1 MIRRSWINSNAGTKY
16 HLRELQSPLN
26 GLCEA
31 HFRSY
36 HAQHFAF
43 LGRAL
48 QQSIKICVQIE
59 HEGFMCIQ
67 IMMPVGEGV
76 ELGAH
81 SGILEFKVSS
91 IARP

>member
-1 MIRRSWINSNAGTKY
+1 M
-16 HLRELQSPLN
+16 QSQ
-26 GLCEA
+26 
-31 HFRSY
+31 HHSY

-81 SGILEFKVSS
+81 SGILEFKVS
-91 IARP
+91 